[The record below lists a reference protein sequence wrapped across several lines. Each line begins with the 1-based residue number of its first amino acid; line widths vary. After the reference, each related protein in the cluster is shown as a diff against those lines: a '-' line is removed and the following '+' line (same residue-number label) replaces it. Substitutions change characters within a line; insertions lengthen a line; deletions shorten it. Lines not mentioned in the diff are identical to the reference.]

1 MLVQS
6 NGQRIDLLPA
16 LADAWEDGE
25 VRGICTRG
33 GYEIA
38 MTWKGSRVVSAIVK
52 SKAGGRVTVSYN
64 GKSVTL
70 TLGKGQKAMLK

>member
-1 MLVQS
+1 
-6 NGQRIDLLPA
+6 
-16 LADAWEDGE
+16 
-25 VRGICTRG
+25 
-33 GYEIA
+33 